1 MPAGK
6 IPHRESAAFFARRS
20 YIKPCKTVYH
30 IGKGACQ
37 TMAAIQD
44 ITREMVFSLLP
55 LLIFTFFEEEIMDGL
70 GEYKL
75 K

>member
-1 MPAGK
+1 MEHGSGAACPHGNGRKISLTVLLSGIKAGDVLGF
-6 IPHRESAAFFARRS
+6 AAA
-20 YIKPCKTVYH
+20 V
-30 IGKGACQ
+30 
-37 TMAAIQD
+37 
-44 ITREMVFSLLP
+44 VFSLLP